1 MFRSISSYLGSF
13 CLLISFFSLL
23 NFIYSQYFNFYLNL
37 NSYLYTLLISFCS
50 GVLLIYIN
58 KKKNNKITI
67 YEKIIII
74 IFGFF
79 YFPLLISIPY
89 YLSIYNL
96 TFIDCYFEAISG
108 FTSTGF
114 TIFNNIKYIDE
125 TLIIWRSTSQWLG
138 GLFFLFSLILLLDV
152 FNYKIK
158 NFLTSFISINLIET
172 KKQIL
177 KIFILYLFLTFI
189 IFILLIF
196 SGVRLFDSFN
206 LSMTIISSGGFIPSN
221 NLNEII
227 FNNKQILTM
236 CFAMLFSYFNLYFIY
251 NLVFFKRKL
260 SFFYED
266 VYLLYY
272 LLIIFFLFLI
282 FFNNFNNFYL
292 IIFSI
297 VSSVSSIGI
306 SFNDMPDRLIIVFL
320 SLTIIGGGYFSTS
333 SGIKLIKLISLF
345 KYSLNELLLIAR
357 PKYILRTNLGD
368 SGINIENDEMKKY
381 FLSFIFF
388 LICIFTLSFILSLFG
403 SDFSDSLTLSILT
416 LTNTVNSS
424 AYGINNF
431 NFYDLSIFAKIFVML
446 FMIIARVELLVF
458 LLLFKKFFFKN

>member
-196 SGVRLFDSFN
+196 SGVRLF
-206 LSMTIISSGGFIPSN
+206 
-221 NLNEII
+221 
-227 FNNKQILTM
+227 
-236 CFAMLFSYFNLYFIY
+236 
-251 NLVFFKRKL
+251 
-260 SFFYED
+260 
-266 VYLLYY
+266 
-272 LLIIFFLFLI
+272 
-282 FFNNFNNFYL
+282 
-292 IIFSI
+292 
-297 VSSVSSIGI
+297 
-306 SFNDMPDRLIIVFL
+306 
-320 SLTIIGGGYFSTS
+320 
-333 SGIKLIKLISLF
+333 
-345 KYSLNELLLIAR
+345 
-357 PKYILRTNLGD
+357 
-368 SGINIENDEMKKY
+368 
-381 FLSFIFF
+381 
-388 LICIFTLSFILSLFG
+388 
-403 SDFSDSLTLSILT
+403 
-416 LTNTVNSS
+416 
-424 AYGINNF
+424 
-431 NFYDLSIFAKIFVML
+431 
-446 FMIIARVELLVF
+446 
-458 LLLFKKFFFKN
+458 